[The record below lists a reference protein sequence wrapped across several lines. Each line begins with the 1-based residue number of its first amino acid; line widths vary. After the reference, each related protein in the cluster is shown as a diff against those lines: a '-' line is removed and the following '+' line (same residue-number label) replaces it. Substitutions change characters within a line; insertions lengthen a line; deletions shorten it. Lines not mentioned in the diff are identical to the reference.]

1 MVKKWYKSKTIWFN
15 VAVGLTAAGN
25 ELLPVLDLMEGDGQE
40 VLRAYLI
47 VALSVGNTIL
57 RIVTKTKVTV

>member
-1 MVKKWYKSKTIWFN
+1 MVKKWYKSKTLWFN
-15 VAVGLTAAGN
+15 LAIGLTAAGN
-25 ELLPVLDLMEGDGQE
+25 ELLPVVELMDAEGQE

-57 RIVTKTKVTV
+57 RVVTKTKVTI